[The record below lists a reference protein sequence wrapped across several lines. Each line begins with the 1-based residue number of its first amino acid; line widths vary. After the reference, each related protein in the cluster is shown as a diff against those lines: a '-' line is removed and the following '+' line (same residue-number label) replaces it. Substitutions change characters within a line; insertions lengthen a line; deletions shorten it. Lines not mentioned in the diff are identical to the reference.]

1 MTRLG
6 EKAGCGHKGCGE
18 ETERERRGLPA
29 SMRQGSGAS
38 LAQVLCVLMGVVVS
52 VLVLCAQV
60 QAAGAGLAGA
70 QVGTVAGDAS
80 GTSITGDAWS
90 VGPGLATAGNQVQG
104 MQQTVLAARAICA
117 QLAAFNAALQTRGQG
132 SVSAQAELVQG
143 AVRELVK
150 ALERHAASVSS
161 DLEAAQHNPLLQEAP
176 CADMAAALAN
186 TGQVRSR
193 STLDT
198 LQEEALDETR
208 RDATAKNFP
217 QAQGQQDV
225 ILLDS
230 SLMKDQ
236 KVFRP
241 GWLMPASGLIDEQ
254 ARANFMIGVLSN
266 PTPMP
271 RVAEEAKLTP
281 GGRKGASA
289 IKVKSA
295 QTGMAEGALRF
306 VSQFYLPIANFNQ
319 AIPEL
324 EEETGVAE
332 ADRMK
337 RDAQGY
343 SLMQYYTARQQYF
356 SGNINRLRKSVL
368 WNGTDTLKNIYILLA
383 EHYHMRLESL
393 KNDLYQT
400 ALLATL
406 VGIQTRDQNKVIEKF
421 LVPRRQN
428 ATQAN

>member
-1 MTRLG
+1 MR
-6 EKAGCGHKGCGE
+6 KANPAPNRNTLYYYDGGP
-18 ETERERRGLPA
+18 GLAVCVIMCLLLCLVVPT
-29 SMRQGSGAS
+29 GS
-38 LAQVLCVLMGVVVS
+38 L
-52 VLVLCAQV
+52 
-60 QAAGAGLAGA
+60 AAGAGLAGA
-70 QVGTVAGDAS
+70 SVGTVSGDAS
-80 GTSITGDAWS
+80 GTSVTGEAWS
-90 VGPGLATAGNQVQG
+90 VGPGLATAGNQVLG

-117 QLAAFNAALQTRGQG
+117 QLATFNAALQTRAGG
-132 SVSAQAELVQG
+132 SVTAQAELLQG
-143 AVRELVK
+143 ATREIVK
-150 ALERHAASVSS
+150 ALERHAASLSS
-161 DLEAAQHNPLLQEAP
+161 DMEAAQHNPLIQEPP

-186 TGQVRSR
+186 TGQARSR

-230 SLMKDQ
+230 ELMKEQ

-241 GWLMPASGLIDEQ
+241 GWLLPAGGLIEEQ
-254 ARANFMIGVLSN
+254 ARANYMIGVLSN

-271 RVAEEAKLTP
+271 RVAREARLTP

-324 EEETGVAE
+324 EEESGVAQ

-337 RDAQGY
+337 RDSQGY

-356 SGNINRLRKSVL
+356 AGNINRLRKSAL
-368 WNGTDTLKNIYILLA
+368 WNSSDTLKNIYILLA
-383 EHYHMRLESL
+383 EDYHMRLESL

-406 VGIQTRDQNKVIEKF
+406 VGIQTRDQNTVIEKF

-428 ATQAN
+428 SGQTE

>member
-1 MTRLG
+1 MRHVEQNGRMHDGGGALL
-6 EKAGCGHKGCGE
+6 ACLLLCLVACLA
-18 ETERERRGLPA
+18 LPA
-29 SMRQGSGAS
+29 
-38 LAQVLCVLMGVVVS
+38 LPH
-52 VLVLCAQV
+52 
-60 QAAGAGLAGA
+60 AAGAGLVGA
-70 QVGTVAGDAS
+70 SVGSVAGDAS
-80 GTSITGDAWS
+80 GTHITGEAWS
-90 VGPGLATAGNQVQG
+90 VGPGLATAGNQVLG
-104 MQQTVLAARAICA
+104 MQQTALAARAICA
-117 QLAAFNAALQTRGQG
+117 QLAAFNAALQTRAGG
-132 SVSAQAELVQG
+132 SVTAQAELLQG
-143 AVRELVK
+143 ATRELVK
-150 ALERHAASVSS
+150 ALERHAASLSS
-161 DLEAAQHNPLLQEAP
+161 DMEAAQHNPLIQDPP

-186 TGQVRSR
+186 TGQARSR
-193 STLDT
+193 SALDT

-208 RDATAKNFP
+208 RDSTAKNFP

-230 SLMKDQ
+230 ELLKGE

-254 ARANFMIGVLSN
+254 ARANYMIGVLSN

-271 RVAEEAKLTP
+271 RVAEEARLTP

-356 SGNINRLRKSVL
+356 AGNINKLRKSAL
-368 WNGTDTLKNIYILLA
+368 WNSSDTLKNIYILLA
-383 EHYHMRLESL
+383 EDYHMRLESL

-406 VGIQTRDQNKVIEKF
+406 VGIQTREQNAVIEKF

-428 ATQAN
+428 AAKTN